1 MCNCHYVGSYT
12 VSLMWW
18 WIVDQRTWKHQFPT
32 LTFKLITEIEHGY
45 CRLTVF
51 PILFI
56 SYLITYMYI
65 IIIIKCKLS
74 CKTPSTETVV
84 FMKDTFKRD
93 SLKKELFSIKK
104 QSRELPECELTKYN
118 PIFTT
123 NHFRNKW
130 YFAMIYQLT
139 FFPEKKKNGKNFTL
153 FLCSGIAL
161 VLDPFTIT

>member
-32 LTFKLITEIEHGY
+32 LTIKLITEIEHGY

-56 SYLITYMYI
+56 LYLITYMYI

-74 CKTPSTETVV
+74 CRTPSTETVV
-84 FMKDTFKRD
+84 YMKDTFKSD
-93 SLKKELFSIKK
+93 PLKKEFFSIKN
-104 QSRELPECELTKYN
+104 SRENCLNVSLPNIILYLRQIISEINDILQ
-118 PIFTT
+118 
-123 NHFRNKW
+123 W
-130 YFAMIYQLT
+130 YI
-139 FFPEKKKNGKNFTL
+139 N
-153 FLCSGIAL
+153 
-161 VLDPFTIT
+161 

>member
-45 CRLTVF
+45 CRLTVS

-56 SYLITYMYI
+56 LYLITYMYI

-93 SLKKELFSIKK
+93 SLKKELFSIKN
-104 QSRELPECELTKYN
+104 SRENCLNDSLPNIILYLRQIISEINDILQWY
-118 PIFTT
+118 I
-123 NHFRNKW
+123 NKP
-130 YFAMIYQLT
+130 
-139 FFPEKKKNGKNFTL
+139 FFQRKKKMGRISRYF
-153 FLCSGIAL
+153 CVQA
-161 VLDPFTIT
+161 

>member
-1 MCNCHYVGSYT
+1 MYLDYNKIPPIKYRGLMCNCHYVGSYT

-45 CRLTVF
+45 CRLTVS

-56 SYLITYMYI
+56 LYLITYMYI

-74 CKTPSTETVV
+74 CRTPSTETVV

-93 SLKKELFSIKK
+93 SLKKELFSIKN
-104 QSRELPECELTKYN
+104 SRENCLNVGLPNIILYLRQIISEINDILQ
-118 PIFTT
+118 
-123 NHFRNKW
+123 W
-130 YFAMIYQLT
+130 YI
-139 FFPEKKKNGKNFTL
+139 N
-153 FLCSGIAL
+153 
-161 VLDPFTIT
+161 

>member
-45 CRLTVF
+45 CRLTVS

-56 SYLITYMYI
+56 LYLITYMYI

-74 CKTPSTETVV
+74 CRTPSTETVV
-84 FMKDTFKRD
+84 FMKNTFKRD
-93 SLKKELFSIKK
+93 SLKKELFSIKN
-104 QSRELPECELTKYN
+104 SRENCLNVSLPNIILYLRQINSEINDILQ
-118 PIFTT
+118 
-123 NHFRNKW
+123 W
-130 YFAMIYQLT
+130 YI
-139 FFPEKKKNGKNFTL
+139 N
-153 FLCSGIAL
+153 
-161 VLDPFTIT
+161 